1 MKSLTEIQEAFSHD
15 RFATNQ
21 ANIRIVSAQPDFA
34 VCEMPITPEHLN
46 ARGTVMGGAIFTLAD
61 FTAAVAAN
69 AFAQCTNTISLHA
82 DISYLS
88 PAKGTKLIATARCI
102 KQGRTTALHTI
113 EIRDDLNTLVAYANM
128 NGYVLQCP
136 PPTV

>member
-61 FTAAVAAN
+61 FTAAVAAK
-69 AFAQCTNTISLHA
+69 AFSAVCRSSLYAVSSSMAGPDSTSCT
-82 DISYLS
+82 
-88 PAKGTKLIATARCI
+88 
-102 KQGRTTALHTI
+102 
-113 EIRDDLNTLVAYANM
+113 
-128 NGYVLQCP
+128 
-136 PPTV
+136 

>member
-69 AFAQCTNTISLHA
+69 SLCTVHQHDFSARGYFLLK
-82 DISYLS
+82 SG
-88 PAKGTKLIATARCI
+88 KGDKTDR
-102 KQGRTTALHTI
+102 
-113 EIRDDLNTLVAYANM
+113 
-128 NGYVLQCP
+128 NGAVH
-136 PPTV
+136 